1 MKCPLCGKEFY
12 EEKLRNDPCPHTAQD
27 FIKEIERLKMVI
39 DDALECM
46 HNMDH
51 EKAFKILGGK
61 P

>member
-1 MKCPLCGKEFY
+1 MKDYGYSIEVNELLWERDK
-12 EEKLRNDPCPHTAQD
+12 K
-27 FIKEIERLKMVI
+27 IERLKNII
-39 DDALECM
+39 DDAFECM